1 MMTQIPNQTQLW
13 NEKHGAGE
21 HSAHR
26 GTPVPFALV
35 AEPFFPCRS
44 RLLEIGC
51 GVGSESQ
58 FFAER
63 GHDVLATDISEVVLE
78 QDRKYYK
85 DSTISF
91 VMIDTSEPLPYE
103 DNSFQVIF
111 SHLALHYYTDEVTHT
126 IFAELYRT
134 LEAGGILAFACKST
148 KDSMYGVGEEL
159 EKDMFLADGRHLRH
173 FFTVEYARSL
183 LGDDYE
189 VLLLDEVT
197 EQYSKNVSALVR
209 CIARKK

>member
-1 MMTQIPNQTQLW
+1 MTKIPDQTLLW

-26 GTPVPFALV
+26 GAPAPFALV
-35 AEPFFPCRS
+35 AEPFFPRQS
-44 RLLEIGC
+44 HLLEIGC

-58 FFAER
+58 FFADR

-78 QDRKYYK
+78 QDRQYYK
-85 DSTISF
+85 DSAVSF
-91 VMIDTSEPLPYE
+91 AMIDVSKPLPY
-103 DNSFQVIF
+103 DDSSFQVIF
-111 SHLALHYYTDEVTHT
+111 SHLALHYYADEVTRA
-126 IFAELYRT
+126 IFTELHRT

-148 KDSMYGVGEEL
+148 KDAKYGLGEEL
-159 EKDMFLADGRHLRH
+159 EKDMFLANGKHLRH
-173 FFTVEYARSL
+173 FFTIEYVRSL

-189 VLLLDEVT
+189 ILLLDEVM
-197 EQYSKNVSALVR
+197 EHYSKDVSGLVR